1 MSRPLDGKVAVITGG
16 GGGYGA
22 GIAEVLRDRGAAVW
36 ITDIQEDVL
45 AQTAGRLG
53 VQAVQADVTNPEH
66 WDNVIAKVTAAH
78 GRLDILVNN
87 AGGGICIAP
96 LEDQPDE
103 LIARSVAVN
112 LTGKILGCKRAAK
125 IMKAQKSGTI
135 INLSSICARESW
147 PGWSTYS
154 AAKAGVLS
162 LSQCLYTELREH
174 GVRVTT
180 ILPSWG
186 ATKFTNAADL
196 GPRDEETLAKC
207 IKPSELGELTA
218 YICSLPPHL
227 EMLEA
232 TLLPTVQQIEPL

>member
-1 MSRPLDGKVAVITGG
+1 MESTLKGQIAVVTGG

-36 ITDIQEDVL
+36 ITDIQTDGL
-45 AQTAGRLG
+45 NRTAERLG
-53 VQAVQADVTNPEH
+53 VKAVQADVTKAED
-66 WDNVIAKVTAAH
+66 WDRVIGTVMDAH

-96 LEDQPDE
+96 LEEQPDD
-103 LIARSVAVN
+103 LIALSVTVN

-125 IMKAQKSGTI
+125 IMKAQTSGTI
-135 INLSSICARESW
+135 INISSICAKEAW

-154 AAKAGVLS
+154 AAKAGVVS
-162 LSQCLYTELREH
+162 LSECLYTELREH

-180 ILPSWG
+180 VIPSWG
-186 ATKFTNAADL
+186 ATKFTDAASL
-196 GPRDEETLAKC
+196 GPRDADTLAKC
-207 IKPSELGELTA
+207 IKPTELGELIA

>member
-1 MSRPLDGKVAVITGG
+1 MSRTLEGQIAVITGG
-16 GGGYGA
+16 AGGYGA
-22 GIAEVLRDRGAAVW
+22 GIAEVLRDSGAIVW
-36 ITDIQEDVL
+36 ITDIEQDAVTQAAE
-45 AQTAGRLG
+45 RLG
-53 VQAVQADVTNPEH
+53 VQGVCADVTSAAD
-66 WDNVIAKVTAAH
+66 WDNVIAKVTDAH

-96 LEDQPDE
+96 LDEQPDE

-135 INLSSICARESW
+135 INLSSICARQSW

-154 AAKAGVLS
+154 AAKAGVIS
-162 LSQCLYTELREH
+162 LTECLYAELREY

-180 ILPSWG
+180 IIPSWG
-186 ATKFTNAADL
+186 ATKFTDSADL
-196 GPRDEETLAKC
+196 GPRDDETLAKC
-207 IKPSELGELTA
+207 IKPSELGDLAA
-218 YICSLPPHL
+218 YICSLPQHL

-232 TLLPTVQQIEPL
+232 TILPTVQQIEPL